1 MRWMLPIGRLSRSE
15 ACMHEIA
22 QRAVA
27 NLTLCPTIVKRS
39 TPNCLK
45 SRAHFETDCAASVW
59 TCVGVALVNTDRYR
73 GHTRRRESTGLYARA
88 LSASACSLCRP
99 CQRSAT
105 HYRPAA
111 IGADGICVDSV
122 RTNTHAVCLLQP
134 TSLFACMIVTRQ
146 VSSLHAPITAR
157 PQHHSAESYAPHSIV
172 HAMFGVFSVGD
183 AKLRHIISNT
193 PSAHSTIPSDVGF
206 SSVNRTWPVASRCL
220 RGSNTACA
228 QRHR

>member
-1 MRWMLPIGRLSRSE
+1 
-15 ACMHEIA
+15 MHEIA

-146 VSSLHAPITAR
+146 VSSLHALITAR
-157 PQHHSAESYAPHSIV
+157 PATSQCRIVCSAQHSACNVWSIFRRRRKASPHYLQ
-172 HAMFGVFSVGD
+172 HTVGTFD
-183 AKLRHIISNT
+183 DPLGRGLQQRQ
-193 PSAHSTIPSDVGF
+193 SDLARRFQVLE
-206 SSVNRTWPVASRCL
+206 RL
-220 RGSNTACA
+220 
-228 QRHR
+228 